1 MMRGS
6 GRRRGSLLCATWLAL
21 LSACTSPEAQRVRG
35 SGPGADV
42 ANRGP
47 AVEMHAGAEPYYQT
61 PCVTT
66 LPRCDGPPPT
76 FGPE

>member
-1 MMRGS
+1 MMRASIKGWAW
-6 GRRRGSLLCATWLAL
+6 LLHPTLVL
-21 LSACTSPEAQRVRG
+21 VACTSPEAQRARG

-42 ANRGP
+42 GNRGP
-47 AVEMHAGAEPYYQT
+47 AVEIHAGAEPYLDT